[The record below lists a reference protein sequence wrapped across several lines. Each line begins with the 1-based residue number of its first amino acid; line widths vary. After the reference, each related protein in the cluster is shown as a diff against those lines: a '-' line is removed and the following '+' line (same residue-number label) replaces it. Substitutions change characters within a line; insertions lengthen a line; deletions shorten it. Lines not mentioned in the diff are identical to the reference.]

1 MNSSI
6 KSKEIVKKI
15 STFLIL
21 AFVFLFFTITT
32 NSFFATKNMI
42 NILRQVSI
50 LGILTAGMTF
60 VIISGGM
67 DLSVGSQLGLTG
79 VLCATFMKGFGMGS
93 GFSVILTILIATA
106 FGIITGLLIV
116 SLKVSAIV
124 ITLGMQTVIRGFA
137 YIFSGGIPV
146 YDIPE
151 SLVFVGQGY
160 VGPIPVPV
168 IIMLIIVGVMGFI
181 LHKTYFGRYV
191 YAIGGNVEAARL
203 AGVQVNKIL
212 VALYAISGF
221 LAGIAGVILMGR
233 VSSGAPASGTGTEM
247 EVITAVIIGGVSIN
261 GGKGSMMGA
270 FFGALIIGILSN
282 GLTIM
287 NVGQYY
293 QDVITGIVL
302 ILAVAFDTLIS
313 REKVKKVKA
322 Q

>member
-1 MNSSI
+1 MNRI
-6 KSKEIVKKI
+6 KSKEIIKKI

-21 AFVFLFFTITT
+21 AFVFCFFTIMTD
-32 NSFFATKNMI
+32 SFFATKNMI

-79 VLCATFMKGFGMGS
+79 VLCAMFISEFAMNDVL
-93 GFSVILTILIATA
+93 SVVLAVLIATA

-116 SLKVSAIV
+116 SLNVSAIV

-137 YIFSGGIPV
+137 YIFSGGIPI

-151 SLVFVGQGY
+151 ELVFIGQGY
-160 VGPIPVPV
+160 IGAIPVPV
-168 IIMLIIVGVMGFI
+168 IIMLVIVLITGFV

-212 VALYAISGF
+212 VALYAVSGF
-221 LAGIAGVILMGR
+221 LSGIAGIILMGR
-233 VSSGAPASGTGTEM
+233 VSSGAPTSGQGTEM

-261 GGKGSMMGA
+261 GGKGNMVGA
-270 FFGALIIGILSN
+270 FLGALIIGVLSN

-293 QDVITGIVL
+293 QDVITGLVL

-313 REKVKKVKA
+313 REKIKPVKA
-322 Q
+322 

>member
-1 MNSSI
+1 MSKVN
-6 KSKEIVKKI
+6 SKEIIKKI

-21 AFVFLFFTITT
+21 AFVFLFFTVATD
-32 NSFFATKNMI
+32 NFFAVKNMI
-42 NILRQVSI
+42 NILRQVAV

-79 VLCATFMKGFGMGS
+79 VLCAMFITEFQINDFV
-93 GFSVILTILIATA
+93 SVVLAVLTATA
-106 FGIITGLLIV
+106 FGVITGLLIV
-116 SLKVSAIV
+116 SLNVSAIV

-137 YIFSGGIPV
+137 YIFSGGIPI

-151 SLVFVGQGY
+151 ELVFIGQGY
-160 VGPIPVPV
+160 IGPIPVPV
-168 IIMLIIVGVMGFI
+168 IIMLVIVLIMGFI

-212 VALYAISGF
+212 VALYAVSGF
-221 LAGIAGVILMGR
+221 LSGIAGIILMGR
-233 VSSGAPASGTGTEM
+233 VSSGAPTSGQGTEM

-261 GGKGSMMGA
+261 GGKGNMVGA

-293 QDVITGIVL
+293 QDVITGLVL
-302 ILAVAFDTLIS
+302 ILAVAFDTLIG
-313 REKVKKVKA
+313 REKLK
-322 Q
+322 

>member
-1 MNSSI
+1 MSKVN
-6 KSKEIVKKI
+6 SKEIIKKI

-21 AFVFLFFTITT
+21 AFVFLFFTVATD
-32 NSFFATKNMI
+32 NFFAVKNMI
-42 NILRQVSI
+42 NILRQVAV

-79 VLCATFMKGFGMGS
+79 VLCAMFITEFQINDFV
-93 GFSVILTILIATA
+93 SVVLAVLIATA
-106 FGIITGLLIV
+106 FGVITGLLIV
-116 SLKVSAIV
+116 SLNVSAIV

-137 YIFSGGIPV
+137 YIFSGGIPI

-151 SLVFVGQGY
+151 ELVFIGQGY
-160 VGPIPVPV
+160 IGPIPVPV
-168 IIMLIIVGVMGFI
+168 IIMLVIVLIMGFI

-212 VALYAISGF
+212 VALYAVSGF
-221 LAGIAGVILMGR
+221 LSGIAGIILMGR
-233 VSSGAPASGTGTEM
+233 VSSGAPTSGQGTEM

-261 GGKGSMMGA
+261 GGKGNMVGA

-293 QDVITGIVL
+293 QDVITGLVL
-302 ILAVAFDTLIS
+302 ILAVAFDTLIG

-322 Q
+322 

>member
-1 MNSSI
+1 MKNGI
-6 KSKEIVKKI
+6 KSKEFIKKI
-15 STFLIL
+15 STFLML
-21 AFVFLFFTITT
+21 VFVFLFFTFATE
-32 NSFFATKNMI
+32 NFFAAKNMI

-79 VLCATFMKGFGMGS
+79 VLCAMFLSQFRMGNVP
-93 GFSVILTILIATA
+93 SVILAVGIAA
-106 FGIITGLLIV
+106 CFGLLTGLLIV
-116 SLKVSAIV
+116 SLNVSAIV
-124 ITLGMQTVIRGFA
+124 ITLGMQTVVRGFA
-137 YIFSGGIPV
+137 YIFSGGIPI

-151 SLVFVGQGY
+151 SLVFLGQGY
-160 VGPIPVPV
+160 VGQIPVPV
-168 IIMLIIVGVMGFI
+168 IIMLIIVLIMGFI

-191 YAIGGNVEAARL
+191 YAIGGNIEAARL

-212 VALYAISGF
+212 VSLYAISGF
-221 LAGIAGVILMGR
+221 LSGIAGVILMGR

-261 GGKGSMMGA
+261 GGKGGMAGA
-270 FFGALIIGILSN
+270 FFGALIIGMLSN

-293 QDVITGIVL
+293 QNVITGIVL
-302 ILAVAFDTLIS
+302 ILAVAFDTLLG
-313 REKVKKVKA
+313 REKVKKVRNG
-322 Q
+322 

>member
-1 MNSSI
+1 MSKVN
-6 KSKEIVKKI
+6 SKEIIKKI

-21 AFVFLFFTITT
+21 AFVFLFFTVATD
-32 NSFFATKNMI
+32 NFFAVKNMI
-42 NILRQVSI
+42 NILRQVAV

-79 VLCATFMKGFGMGS
+79 VLCAMFITEFQINDFV
-93 GFSVILTILIATA
+93 SVVLAVLTATA
-106 FGIITGLLIV
+106 FGVITGLLIV
-116 SLKVSAIV
+116 SLNVSAIV

-137 YIFSGGIPV
+137 YIFSGGIPI

-151 SLVFVGQGY
+151 ELVFIGQGY
-160 VGPIPVPV
+160 IGPIPVPV
-168 IIMLIIVGVMGFI
+168 IIMLVIVLIMGFI

-212 VALYAISGF
+212 VALYAVSGF
-221 LAGIAGVILMGR
+221 LSGIAGIILMGR
-233 VSSGAPASGTGTEM
+233 VSSGAPTSGQGTEM

-261 GGKGSMMGA
+261 GGKGNMVGA

-293 QDVITGIVL
+293 QDVITGLVL
-302 ILAVAFDTLIS
+302 ILAVAFDTLIG

-322 Q
+322 

>member
-1 MNSSI
+1 MKVNI
-6 KSKEIVKKI
+6 KNKEFIKKI

-21 AFVFLFFTITT
+21 VFVFLFFTFATD
-32 NSFFATKNMI
+32 NFFATRNMI

-50 LGILTAGMTF
+50 IGILTAGMTF

-79 VLCATFMKGFGMGS
+79 VLCAMFLSEFQMNNAL
-93 GFSVILTILIATA
+93 SVVLAIMIATC
-106 FGIITGLLIV
+106 FGLITGFLIV
-116 SLKVSAIV
+116 SLNVSAIV

-137 YIFSGGIPV
+137 YIFSGGIPI

-151 SLVFVGQGY
+151 PLVFLGQGY
-160 VGPIPVPV
+160 IGAIPVPV
-168 IIMLIIVGVMGFI
+168 VIMLIIVLVMGFI

-191 YAIGGNVEAARL
+191 YAIGGNIEAARL
-203 AGVQVNKIL
+203 AGVQVNKVL
-212 VALYAISGF
+212 VSLYAISGF

-247 EVITAVIIGGVSIN
+247 EVITAVIIGGISIN
-261 GGKGSMMGA
+261 GGKGAMAGA
-270 FFGALIIGILSN
+270 FCGALIVGMLSN

-293 QDVITGIVL
+293 QNVITGIVL
-302 ILAVAFDTLIS
+302 ILAVAFDTLLG

-322 Q
+322 

>member
-1 MNSSI
+1 MSKVN
-6 KSKEIVKKI
+6 SKEIIKKI

-21 AFVFLFFTITT
+21 AFVFLFFTVATD
-32 NSFFATKNMI
+32 NFFAVKNMI
-42 NILRQVSI
+42 NILRQVAV

-79 VLCATFMKGFGMGS
+79 VLCAMFITEFQINDFV
-93 GFSVILTILIATA
+93 SVVLAVLIATA
-106 FGIITGLLIV
+106 FGVITGLLIV
-116 SLKVSAIV
+116 SLNVSAIV

-137 YIFSGGIPV
+137 YIFSGGIPI

-151 SLVFVGQGY
+151 ELVFIGQGY
-160 VGPIPVPV
+160 IGPIPVPV
-168 IIMLIIVGVMGFI
+168 IIMLVLVLIMGFI

-212 VALYAISGF
+212 VALYAVSGF
-221 LAGIAGVILMGR
+221 LSGIAGIILMGR
-233 VSSGAPASGTGTEM
+233 VSSGAPTSGQGTEM

-261 GGKGSMMGA
+261 GGKGNMVGA

-293 QDVITGIVL
+293 QDVITGLVL
-302 ILAVAFDTLIS
+302 ILAVAFDTLIG

-322 Q
+322 